1 MKFSKSLIVLIMIL
15 ISFSSLY
22 SQNSNILY
30 TITTTDSIFHIE
42 KKLYSDNTIQTK
54 GNEIFKNSVNNKGI
68 IKIEDNLNRTF
79 VKNDIDNSV
88 QFLKQ
93 ITKGNLK
100 TFTIHNRNKMYVISK
115 NDTVIINLDKSD
127 GTNIDSLNSNIFSKL
142 SLLANERPQLWANA
156 ATIKYDEEN
165 IQNFICSIN
174 ENTKKM
180 NEHKLHFI
188 NFSAFD
194 YSLINYSNTI
204 IYGFNILKLDY
215 PTNTSSNF
223 SIKYGLGFSYYNFPK
238 YVEGTSSYAYMY
250 YNDNGEL
257 ITTYQSYILKAQFY
271 TIELPL
277 ILNYDFLNTKLTP
290 YTYIEIKPLY
300 SFENYEENVNNIFTH
315 NYTNN
320 IFTNNYTNNEFVF
333 YYSFALGLKYKL
345 MKNYSINL
353 ESKFFYNSLY
363 FGVSLNYYLPLK
375 Q

>member
-1 MKFSKSLIVLIMIL
+1 M
-15 ISFSSLY
+15 
-22 SQNSNILY
+22 
-30 TITTTDSIFHIE
+30 FHIE

-68 IKIEDNLNRTF
+68 IKIEDNLNRAF